1 MHSLPGRCHCG
12 NITLVYETAVAPA
25 ETEVRAC
32 ACGFCRRHGALSVS
46 DPQGRLRIAVADPQR
61 LIRYRFAL
69 GTADFL
75 ICADCGVYAAAV
87 LAEGDAAWAV
97 LNLNLLDARADF
109 TRAPRVA
116 DYDREDAAAR
126 VGRRKAKWTPIA
138 A

>member
-12 NITLVYETAVAPA
+12 NVALVYETAVAPD

-32 ACGFCRRHGALSVS
+32 ACGFCRRHGALTVS
-46 DPQGRLRIAVADPQR
+46 DPEGRLRFTVADPRR

-87 LAEGDAAWAV
+87 VAEDNAAWGLV
-97 LNLNLLDARADF
+97 NLNLLDARAEF
-109 TRAPRVA
+109 IRPPLTMN
-116 DYDREDAAAR
+116 YDREDEAAR
-126 VGRRKAKWTPIA
+126 IRRRKAKWTPIVA
-138 A
+138 

>member
-12 NITLVYETAVAPA
+12 NVTLVYETAVAPA
-25 ETEVRAC
+25 ETEVRSC
-32 ACGFCRRHGALSVS
+32 ACGFCRRHGALTVS
-46 DPQGRLRIAVADPQR
+46 DPEGRLRLAVADPQR

-87 LAEGDAAWAV
+87 LTGEDAAWAV

-109 TRAPRVA
+109 TRAPRVSV
-116 DYDREDAAAR
+116 YDREDEAAR
-126 VGRRKAKWTPIA
+126 VRRRKASWTPIA